1 MCAGRFTGSVRRDR
15 SSTPQVPPMLETTHT
30 VTADLGET
38 AVANLMAELA
48 APVGQDDP
56 YPTYARLRR
65 LGRTVA
71 GPDDALIV
79 TGYRECSA
87 LLREPRLRKHPGRLL
102 ETSGFPDWRR
112 RPALSL
118 MFERLLMLNPPEHT
132 RVRSHVAGVF
142 TARRVAGMRPAVE
155 AIADQLLDG
164 LPEEFDFVAEIGFPF
179 PVTVIGELLGV
190 PVEDRPMFRGLVD
203 EWATVLEILNPPAVD
218 RADAAAAAIVDYFAE
233 LTARRRS
240 DPRDDLLSALAG
252 AGGSGAE
259 PPLTDEE
266 IIRTAALI
274 LAAGFETTTGMLG
287 NGLVALL
294 EHPDQADRLRRE
306 PDLARPAVDEILRF
320 DAPVQITYGRT
331 AVDDLMVGDV
341 ALHAGQRV
349 IAILGAGNRDPGVFT
364 EPDRL
369 ILDRDEG
376 IPLSFGAGIH
386 HCLGA
391 ALARLEGQVMLP
403 RLLRRFPEAR
413 LAGPRRR
420 RAGNTIRGY
429 ASLPV
434 VLG

>member
-1 MCAGRFTGSVRRDR
+1 VI
-15 SSTPQVPPMLETTHT
+15 LETTHT
-30 VTADLGET
+30 VTADLGDT
-38 AVANLMAELA
+38 AVADLMAELA
-48 APVGQDDP
+48 APAGQADP
-56 YPTYARLRR
+56 YPIYARLRR
-65 LGRTVA
+65 LGPALV

-102 ETSGFPDWRR
+102 EASGFPDWRQ

-118 MFERLLMLNPPEHT
+118 MFESMLMLNPPEHT

-142 TARRVAGMRPAVE
+142 TARRVTAMRPAVE
-155 AIADQLLDG
+155 AIADRLLDG
-164 LPEEFDFVAEIGFPF
+164 LPSQIDFVQAVAFPF

-203 EWATVLEILNPPAVD
+203 EWAAVLEILNPPAVD
-218 RADAAAAAIVDYFAE
+218 RADTAAAAIIAYFGE
-233 LTARRRS
+233 LVARRRAE
-240 DPRDDLLSALAG
+240 PRDDLVSALAG
-252 AGGSGAE
+252 TGE

-274 LAAGFETTTGMLG
+274 LAAGFETTTGLLA

-294 EHPDQADRLRRE
+294 DHPDQADRLRSE
-306 PDLARPAVDEILRF
+306 PDLARPAVDELLRY
-320 DAPVQITYGRT
+320 DAPVQMTYGRT
-331 AVDDLMVGDV
+331 AVDDLMVGDL

-349 IAILGAGNRDPGVFT
+349 IGILGAGNRDPGVFT
-364 EPDRL
+364 DPDRL
-369 ILDRDEG
+369 ILDRDQG

-403 RLLRRFPEAR
+403 RLLRRFPQLR
-413 LAGPRRR
+413 LAGPGARRK
-420 RAGNTIRGY
+420 GNTLRSY

>member
-1 MCAGRFTGSVRRDR
+1 M
-15 SSTPQVPPMLETTHT
+15 MLETTHT
-30 VTADLGET
+30 VTADLGDT
-38 AVANLMAELA
+38 AVADLMAELA
-48 APVGQDDP
+48 APAGQADP
-56 YPTYARLRR
+56 YPSYARLRR
-65 LGRTVA
+65 LGPALA

-102 ETSGFPDWRR
+102 EASGFPDWRE

-118 MFERLLMLNPPEHT
+118 MFESMLMLNPPEHT
-132 RVRSHVAGVF
+132 RLRGQVAGVF

-155 AIADQLLDG
+155 AIADRLLDG
-164 LPEEFDFVAEIGFPF
+164 LPNQVDFVQAVAFPF

-190 PVEDRPMFRGLVD
+190 PVQDRPMFRGLVD
-203 EWATVLEILNPPAVD
+203 EWAAVLEILNPPAVD
-218 RADAAAAAIVDYFAE
+218 RADAAATAIIGYFGE
-233 LTARRRS
+233 LIARRRAE
-240 DPRDDLLSALAG
+240 PRDDLVSALAG
-252 AGGSGAE
+252 RGGDDGE
-259 PPLTDEE
+259 PPLSDEE

-274 LAAGFETTTGMLG
+274 LAAGFETTTALLA

-294 EHPDQADRLRRE
+294 EHPDQADRLRSE
-306 PDLARPAVDEILRF
+306 PELARPAVDELLRY

-331 AVDDLMVGDV
+331 AVDHVVVGDV

-349 IAILGAGNRDPGVFT
+349 IAILGAGNRDPRVFT
-364 EPDRL
+364 DPDRP
-369 ILDRDEG
+369 ILDRDQG

-403 RLLRRFPEAR
+403 RLLRRFPQLR
-413 LAGPRRR
+413 LAGPGARR
-420 RAGNTIRGY
+420 GSNTIRGY